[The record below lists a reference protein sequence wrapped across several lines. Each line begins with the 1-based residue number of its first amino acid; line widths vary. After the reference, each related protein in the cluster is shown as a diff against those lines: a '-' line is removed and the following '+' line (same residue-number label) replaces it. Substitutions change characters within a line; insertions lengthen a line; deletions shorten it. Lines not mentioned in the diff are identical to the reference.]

1 MASSLLDIF
10 TYNQHFVA
18 MMNIINA
25 AKLNPPDKGQ
35 KHHIIPKCWFKMN
48 DLPVD
53 NSKDN
58 LVLLS
63 YEDHVKVH
71 RLALLCVTAPL
82 MRRNMALAVHRL
94 TKGECSEPKYWS
106 GALSP
111 NFGKP
116 RSDDIKAKISETKR
130 NRMNDDIRRRISEA
144 KKGKNNPQ
152 YGKHHSD
159 ETRQK
164 MSKAHKGTSFSEER
178 RRHISEALKGKKRKP
193 MSKETKL
200 KISMAIKARK
210 EVDDG

>member
-1 MASSLLDIF
+1 MASSLLDVF

-35 KHHIIPKCWFKMN
+35 NHHIIPKCWYKLN
-48 DLPVD
+48 DLSVD

-94 TKGECSEPKYWS
+94 TKGECSEPKYWT
-106 GALSP
+106 GALNP

-116 RSDDIKAKISETKR
+116 RSAAIKAKISETKR
-130 NRMNDDIRRRISEA
+130 NRMNDAIRSRIS
-144 KKGKNNPQ
+144 KGMIGNTNGHGRKGKH
-152 YGKHHSD
+152 YGKQ
-159 ETRQK
+159 R
-164 MSKAHKGTSFSEER
+164 
-178 RRHISEALKGKKRKP
+178 
-193 MSKETKL
+193 
-200 KISMAIKARK
+200 
-210 EVDDG
+210 